1 MALENQQKV
10 DSIKEVEVTA
20 SARVIYQLGEQ
31 LIADEFI
38 ALNELIKNAYD
49 ADAIKVT
56 INVDTKVETPYGRGQ
71 IIVDDNGNGM
81 TQSTLLKSFLRISTN
96 FKKIEKFSP
105 YFKRRTLGE
114 KGLGRLSIQRLG
126 QFMRVNTCPRIERL
140 KDFPNICSK
149 KDLEYFMKF
158 NTYFL
163 ELNWR
168 KFEKSDADI
177 SDVKG
182 IFQAHNYDK
191 PKYGTN
197 LTIQGIRNIDF
208 WHAEN
213 LEKRIRTEI
222 FGLVNPFEQNKKQRF
237 HILLSIDGVPYSNE
251 GIDETLL
258 GMISDIKVNF
268 GLKDWVLNLEI
279 INRKKYYQR
288 IIDDLIYQMKEAGFD
303 KYEMHKEY
311 TDRPYSI
318 EIDLRSLNS
327 LPEYSYLGL
336 LKLQKDSSG
345 ELAYPGDFA
354 GTFYVLE
361 QSSRALRSA
370 SEAINQDDL
379 NFTSVIKYIK
389 SLWSSAVG
397 VYLFRNDFRILPYG
411 PNIDWLDFTKRS
423 QRDKANSY
431 KSHTVAGY
439 FQLDGLSSENLRE
452 QTNRQGLIMDEFG
465 TNFIIIAR
473 EIIAAICFKV
483 DVNLRGQFKISSEQM
498 EKSDLIETLDH
509 GISFYRTKKS
519 EESKQKVFQAS
530 EYIANDLIKKVDI
543 QVKPQVK
550 QLIQKF
556 NEIKNLFE
564 EEKSDHKQEK
574 FIKDKQIENLKAMAG
589 LAGQAIIVESLTHE
603 LNRIHNNIG
612 DYARQSKKILQSR
625 NNEFHDLINFQDM
638 ILSEVD
644 YFKQH
649 LIHLEPT
656 YRKNKIS
663 LVDIDIKSLLKELYE
678 YASPMATKAK
688 TLNVKIVITG
698 DSFQVYA
705 NKGVLITIFD
715 NLFLNSLYWV
725 GINEENLDKTIY
737 FSINKDNASVI
748 VWDSGYG
755 VHNQIENKLFE
766 PYESMKPDGRGLG
779 LYIIKEL
786 MNSLHGII
794 SLDKIK
800 RNNYGNAYRFILE
813 FSSSALNQ

>member
-1 MALENQQKV
+1 M
-10 DSIKEVEVTA
+10 EVGVTA

-31 LIADEFI
+31 LIADEFV

-49 ADAIKVT
+49 ADAVRVK
-56 INVDTKVETPYGRGQ
+56 INVDTKAETPYGKGQ

-81 TQSTLLKSFLRISTN
+81 TQGTLLRSFLRVSTN
-96 FKKIEKFSP
+96 FKKIERFSP

-126 QFMRVNTCPRIERL
+126 HFMRVDTCPRIERL

-149 KDLEYFMKF
+149 EDLQYYIEF
-158 NTYFL
+158 NTYNL

-177 SDVKG
+177 SDIKG
-182 IFQAHNYDK
+182 IFQAYNYEK
-191 PKYGTN
+191 LHFGTR
-197 LTIQGIRNIDF
+197 LIIQGIRNTDF
-208 WHAEN
+208 WN
-213 LEKRIRTEI
+213 TKGLEKRIQTEI
-222 FGLVNPFEQNKKQRF
+222 FSLINPFIQNKKQRF
-237 HILLSIDGVPYSNE
+237 HILLSSDGVQFSNE
-251 GIDETLL
+251 GIDEMLL
-258 GMISDIKVNF
+258 GLISDIKVEF
-268 GLKDWVLNLEI
+268 SLKDWILNMKIL
-279 INRKKYYQR
+279 NKQKYYQR
-288 IIDDLIYQMKEAGFD
+288 IIDDRIKKMKDAGFD
-303 KYEMHKEY
+303 RYEMRKEY
-311 TDRPYSI
+311 EDDVI
-318 EIDLRSLNS
+318 EFEIDLRSINK
-327 LPEYSYLGL
+327 LPKFSFIDI

-345 ELAYPGDFA
+345 NFAYPGDFT
-354 GTFYVLE
+354 GSFFVLE
-361 QSSRALRSA
+361 QSPKALNTA
-370 SEAINQDDL
+370 KDAIDL
-379 NFTSVIKYIK
+379 NDATFSSALKYVK

-411 PNIDWLDFTKRS
+411 PDHDWLDFTKRS

-452 QTNRQGLIMDEFG
+452 QTNRQGLIMDEYG
-465 TNFIIIAR
+465 TNFIIFAR
-473 EIIAAICFKV
+473 EVISEICFKV
-483 DVNLRGQFKISSEQM
+483 DVNLRGKFKIPSDQI
-498 EKSDLIETLDH
+498 EKSNAIETFDH
-509 GISFYRTKKS
+509 GIVFYRTKKS
-519 EESKQKVFQAS
+519 DESKQKVFQAA
-530 EYIANDLIKKVDI
+530 EIIANDLINKVDER
-543 QVKPQVK
+543 VKTQAA

-556 NEIKNLFE
+556 DEIRILFTE
-564 EEKSDHKQEK
+564 EQSEHKQEK
-574 FIKDKQIENLKAMAG
+574 FIRDKQIENLKAMAG
-589 LAGQAIIVESLTHE
+589 LAGQAIVVESLTHE

-612 DYARQSKKILQSR
+612 DYARQSKKLLQNS
-625 NNEFHDLINFQDM
+625 NNQAQNVITYQDM

-656 YRKNKIS
+656 YRKNKLS
-663 LVDIDIKSLLKELYE
+663 LTQIDIKSLLLELYE
-678 YASPMATKAK
+678 FTSPMAKKAK
-688 TLNVKIVITG
+688 SLDIKVTITG
-698 DSFQVYA
+698 ETFQVYA

-725 GINEENLDKTIY
+725 DVNQESLDKTIY
-737 FSINKDNASVI
+737 FNINKNTTSVT

-794 SLDKIK
+794 LLDRSK
-800 RNNYGNAYRFILE
+800 RNCFGNAYMFTLT
-813 FSSSALNQ
+813 FSEIDT